1 MVFSGVWMNL
11 AHDLV
16 DRVKGVADIV
26 DIIQAYVQ
34 LRKSGANFLGL
45 CPFHSEKTPSFHVH
59 SSRQFFYCFGCHA
72 KGDVLKFVELMEG
85 LSFSEALRWLAEKYG
100 ISVEKI
106 NSSKNPKVQEREIL
120 FAIHSRAAQ
129 YFQEELFKS
138 REGRLAQQYLNSRL
152 VSQDSI
158 KKFNL
163 GYAPGG
169 ANGLLQKLRRDF
181 SLKHLK
187 LSGLIQNSE
196 KMNQSYDRFRKRVI
210 FPIDNESGKIIGFG
224 GRALGDG
231 YPKYLNSP
239 ETPIYSKSK
248 TLFALSYARAEIR
261 KQDLAILVEG
271 YLDCIALHQVGINN
285 VIASCGTSLTEPQ
298 AKLLGRFTKKVIVNF
313 DPDQAGKSAAL
324 RSINILLENGFKI
337 NVLSLPDQ
345 LDPDAYI
352 KAQGVIEYR
361 KLLQKAPSY
370 FEHLLLQARSESSL
384 STVEEKVA
392 AIDKLLPYLSRISNR
407 IEREE
412 NTRRVV
418 EVFGIDENA
427 IRTEIKKATQAGQ
440 KRLTMNHDRISVQL
454 MEGEKQTIKAILELD
469 GQAGQIVNQLEDSKV
484 YVGWHS
490 ENIFQKI
497 ISLFK
502 QEGKVDF
509 ERLQEL
515 LPTEMERDV
524 INGVVFS
531 EGVEPR
537 IDSCIEW
544 IKRQKSTKEIA
555 RLQKEIEEA
564 SRSQDYKL
572 LSNLYSKKEIEKRSL
587 D

>member
-1 MVFSGVWMNL
+1 MNL

-16 DRVKGVADIV
+16 DRVKGAADIV

-85 LSFSEALRWLAEKYG
+85 LSFFDALRWLAEKYG
-100 ISVEKI
+100 IPVEKI
-106 NSSKNPKVQEREIL
+106 NSSNDPKVQEREIL
-120 FAIHSRAAQ
+120 FTIHSRAAQ

-158 KKFNL
+158 KKFDL

-169 ANGLLQKLRRDF
+169 AKGLLQKLKGDF

-196 KMNQSYDRFRKRVI
+196 KMDQSYDRFRRRVI
-210 FPIDNESGKIIGFG
+210 FPISNESGKIIGFG

-248 TLFALSYARAEIR
+248 TLFALSHARAEIR

-285 VIASCGTSLTEPQ
+285 VIASCGTSLTEQQ
-298 AKLLGRFTKKVIVNF
+298 AKLLGRFTKKLIVNF

-352 KAQGVIEYR
+352 KAKGVVEYR

-370 FEHLLLQARSESSL
+370 FEHFLIQARSESSL

-427 IRTEIKKATQAGQ
+427 IRTEIKRATQAGQ

-454 MEGEKQTIKAILELD
+454 MEGEKQTIKAILEFD
-469 GQAGQIVNQLEDSKV
+469 GQAGQIVSQLEDSKV
-484 YVGWHS
+484 YEGWHS
-490 ENIFQKI
+490 KNIFQKI
-497 ISLFK
+497 ISLYK

-531 EGVEPR
+531 EGVEPQ

-544 IKRQKSTKEIA
+544 LKRQKSTKEIA